1 MARHG
6 SMTRGWV
13 RGGARGGIATGWR
26 RVGRWI
32 PAEAMVPV
40 RAVLVSA
47 VATAWIGSGWGC
59 SSEPL
64 PERQPVVY
72 EDFGHEVY
80 RILHREMRISDHAPE
95 AKMAVLEE
103 NKEDLIW
110 ALNQMVESPVDEGL
124 QGALEAILPRYEPEI
139 LQTPCGS
146 DAECGDSNQWCD
158 PTGLCA
164 QVGKIPRISRR
175 LHEILTLLSAPQFAA
190 LSKFSAS
197 YGAPPDA
204 MNRLLYRVLSYDE
217 ELFPPLQRLVAEQEP
232 TLTEILRWA
241 HRKILDM
248 APAEPVTHPTFWE
261 KLLVPVDSTLDTG
274 SPAWAIVLD
283 DNGNP
288 VVNQGGGG
296 GPMDPFVDAN
306 GDGLVDTDAYGRPVD
321 DQGTPIVL
329 PVFSE
334 RSYRGEGRDDDGRAL
349 GPGKT
354 LYQYF
359 DVKGTLLGHLL
370 WNLHPQLEQGILW
383 NLFTAFEGLLGPK
396 VSRVDDDGPYPGFDG
411 RSNPIMDLMHA
422 LREIRRYPRLPQ
434 LLQTLKAVIVANPQI
449 VEQLLTEL
457 GKTLKI
463 FEGPDRLRPGN
474 TLFDDLHPELEHWAQ
489 IGAFREILL
498 ALLDPRVDGL
508 PQALYNMMA
517 YTDIDVVYP
526 PQDLACSTVSE
537 CQGRIQEVS
546 GLGFTG
552 MTPWSEPDDTLE
564 KRSIQ
569 QKFAAL
575 VWDTLE
581 VEDVIYLFNW
591 LPINSMQI
599 TDDMATY
606 YAEAMAGVAELS
618 AGGIDGSTVV
628 PFIPEFE
635 DKYPS
640 AEELGLFMNHS
651 HGVLGDPVC
660 KQGLDVKDH
669 LGRYLLAFQATGG
682 LEAFKPIAEAFARVD
697 DVHAF
702 TQLMSVLHF
711 HYSSQVVDDPNG
723 ITTQYGTNVRALE
736 EPLARTVHET
746 ELLQRAVDLVR
757 AMAAISVSYRGET
770 LDPIQELADFLG
782 YLLDTSGNLRTYD
795 GKEWVLAGDGT
806 THVQPISRLYL
817 LFHAFDRMDALLDQ
831 DPTAKAAWDDIDLA
845 DTFLGVDANGHLTNP
860 TTVPIVLNLVPILA
874 DELSERFT
882 EPDYLTDLDAELD
895 DLETFFSSRGFS
907 YLYDV
912 VLLVRDDPR
921 YADLK
926 ALLDDLL
933 VDATDASRTG
943 EQDLYGALLA
953 VLSDLV
959 QSRIDVNAGQDLLRW
974 FGEVITP
981 DDRILFDL
989 VDLLGAVYQDDPE
1002 RVFTEL
1008 MRNLF
1013 REVRPG
1019 DFPVNVLGRV
1029 IKAIHRVD
1037 PSERGPYTAED
1048 FEHILGRL
1056 ADYLVDEERGLERM
1070 YYIINHRK

>member
-6 SMTRGWV
+6 TDSGVWRC
-13 RGGARGGIATGWR
+13 GGRWLGKSWRSLGR
-26 RVGRWI
+26 RVPPGVLH
-32 PAEAMVPV
+32 PA

-47 VATAWIGSGWGC
+47 VTAAWLWSSWGC
-59 SSEPL
+59 SSEEL

-72 EDFGHEVY
+72 EDFGSEVY
-80 RILHREMRISDHAPE
+80 RILYREVRLSDHAPE

-110 ALNQMVESPVDEGL
+110 ALNRLVDPPVDEKL
-124 QGALEAILPRYEPEI
+124 QGALEAILPRYEPEL
-139 LQTPCGS
+139 LQSPCS
-146 DAECGDSNQWCD
+146 LDEDCGDPNQWCD
-158 PTGLCA
+158 ETGLCA
-164 QVGKIPRISRR
+164 QAGKIPRISRR
-175 LHEILTLLSAPQFAA
+175 LHEIMTFLSAPQFAA
-190 LSKFSAS
+190 LAKFAAS

-204 MNRLLYRVLSYDE
+204 MNRLLYRVLSYDQE
-217 ELFPPLQRLVAEQEP
+217 IFPPLQHLVADQEP
-232 TLTEILRWA
+232 PLTEILRWA
-241 HRKILDM
+241 HRKIQDM
-248 APAEPVTHPTFWE
+248 APAEPVTHPTLGE
-261 KLLVPVDSTLDTG
+261 RLLVEVSSSLDTG

-288 VVNQGGGG
+288 VVNQRDGG
-296 GPMDPFVDAN
+296 GPLDPFVDSN

-321 DQGTPIVL
+321 DQGDPIEL

-334 RSYRGEGRDDDGRAL
+334 RSYRGEGRDDYGRAL
-349 GPGKT
+349 GPGRT
-354 LYQYF
+354 IYEYF
-359 DVKGTLLGHLL
+359 DVKRTLLGHVL
-370 WNLHPQLEQGILW
+370 WNLHPLLQQGILW
-383 NLFTAFEGLLGPK
+383 NLFTAFEGLLGSK

-411 RSNPIMDLMHA
+411 KASPIMDLMYA

-434 LLQTLKAVIVANPQI
+434 LLQTLKAVVVANPQL

-457 GKTLKI
+457 GKAIKI

-489 IGAFREILL
+489 IGAFRELL
-498 ALLDPRVDGL
+498 VALLDPRVDGL
-508 PQALYNMMA
+508 AQGMYNMMA
-517 YTDIDVVYP
+517 YTDIDVAYP
-526 PQDLACSTVSE
+526 PDDLACSTVSE
-537 CQGRIQEVS
+537 CQARIQEVY
-546 GLGFTG
+546 GLGYTG
-552 MTPWSEPDDTLE
+552 MTPWGEPDDSLD
-564 KRSIQ
+564 KMSIQ

-618 AGGIDGSTVV
+618 AGGVDGDTVV

-660 KQGLDVKDH
+660 KQGLNVKDH
-669 LGRYLLAFQATGG
+669 LGRYLLAFQTTGG

-702 TQLMSVLHF
+702 TELMSVIHF
-711 HYSSQVVDDPNG
+711 HYSSQVVDDPDG

-746 ELLQRAVDLVR
+746 QLLQRAIDLVR

-770 LDPIQELADFLG
+770 LDPLQELADFLG
-782 YLLDTSGNLRTYD
+782 YLLDTSGDLQTYD
-795 GKEWVLAGDGT
+795 GKAWVLAGDGV

-817 LFHAFDRMDALLDQ
+817 LFHALDRMDDLLDQ
-831 DPTAKAAWDDIDLA
+831 NPTAKAAWDAIDIV
-845 DTFLGVDANGHLTNP
+845 DTFLGVDAGGHLTNP
-860 TTVPIVLNLVPILA
+860 TTVPIVQKLVPILA
-874 DELSERFT
+874 DYLGERFY
-882 EPDYLTDLDAELD
+882 EPDYLSDLDDELD

-907 YLYDV
+907 YIYDV
-912 VLLVRDDPR
+912 MLLVRDDPR

-926 ALLDDLL
+926 ALLDNLL
-933 VDATDASRTG
+933 VDATDSSRTG
-943 EQDLYGALLA
+943 DDDLYGALLA
-953 VLSDLV
+953 VLSDLI
-959 QSRIDVNAGQDLLRW
+959 QSRIDVSAGQDLLRW
-974 FGEVITP
+974 FGQVISP

-989 VDLLGAVYQDDPE
+989 VDLLGAVYEDDQD
-1002 RVFTEL
+1002 RVFTEVL
-1008 MRNLF
+1008 RNLF

-1019 DFPVNVLGRV
+1019 DFPVNVIGRV
-1029 IKAIHRVD
+1029 IKAVHRVD
-1037 PSERGPYTAED
+1037 PTQRGPYTAED
-1048 FEHILGRL
+1048 FAHITGRL